1 MELFSL
7 EHTAAAELLND
18 GSIPYEALARL
29 DDFIRSKVH
38 SLGDEYIEV
47 SPLVYIHKN
56 AKISSNAV
64 ILPPAII
71 GAGSQLRT
79 GAFIRGSVI
88 IGKNAVVGNSVEV
101 KNSILFDEAE
111 VPHLSYIGDSILGY
125 RAHFGAGAM
134 TSNVRSDKAP
144 VIIHL
149 SEENINTG
157 MMKLGALVGDYAEI
171 GCNAVLNP
179 GTVVGRYS
187 RVYPLSSVRKEV
199 PERCIHKQDGTIVK
213 EESR

>member
-1 MELFSL
+1 
-7 EHTAAAELLND
+7 
-18 GSIPYEALARL
+18 
-29 DDFIRSKVH
+29 
-38 SLGDEYIEV
+38 
-47 SPLVYIHKN
+47 
-56 AKISSNAV
+56 
-64 ILPPAII
+64 
-71 GAGSQLRT
+71 
-79 GAFIRGSVI
+79 
-88 IGKNAVVGNSVEV
+88 
-101 KNSILFDEAE
+101 
-111 VPHLSYIGDSILGY
+111 
-125 RAHFGAGAM
+125 M

-179 GTVVGRYS
+179 GTVIGRYS